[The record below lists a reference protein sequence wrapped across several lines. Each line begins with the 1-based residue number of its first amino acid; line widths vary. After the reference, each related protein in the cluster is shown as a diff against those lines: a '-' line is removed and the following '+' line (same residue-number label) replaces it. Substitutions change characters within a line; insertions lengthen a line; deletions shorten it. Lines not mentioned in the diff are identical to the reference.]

1 MEEQSTIRKLIGR
14 NVERQLV
21 REYLLRETERAG
33 FGGLTFN
40 RTPEG
45 TKISLRAE
53 QVGRVIGRRGKVIHE
68 LSNRLKNDFSLDR
81 PHLDVEEVT
90 EPRLSAQIMASRLSS
105 SLERGWFFRRA
116 GHGTAQQIMDAG
128 ARGCLIVL
136 SGKITGARHRV
147 EKFQQGHIKF
157 CGETAL
163 EFMDTGFSTAV
174 KKLGTIGCTVK
185 IMRPD
190 AKLPHEIIITER
202 ADSGLPPLAEIA
214 VFDASD
220 EETVDE
226 LAAITEEAEP
236 ETDAEGVV
244 DSVVDMMAGM
254 EELSG
259 GDSASGAVL
268 RWNPNEW
275 SESKFRENI
284 TADGSTPG
292 LTWKCNLT
300 EINQDSPVIIL
311 GPKNS
316 PFSGILAIGKAL
328 GPREY
333 KTGLTEGS
341 EETWRVE
348 VSLRSVSL
356 NIESVQKI
364 LGADIEDIVQGP
376 IYLEDEKFRE
386 IESAVGTIS
395 EEE

>member
-1 MEEQSTIRKLIGR
+1 MKQQSTIRTLIGR

-21 REYLLRETERAG
+21 REFLLRETERAG

-40 RTPEG
+40 RTPDG

-68 LSNRLKNDFSLDR
+68 LGNRLKNDFFLDR

-90 EPRLSAQIMASRLSS
+90 EPRLNAQIMASRMSS

-128 ARGCLIVL
+128 ARGCLVIL

-202 ADSGLPPLAEIA
+202 ADSGLPPLAEVAIFE
-214 VFDASD
+214 VSD
-220 EETVDE
+220 EEADE
-226 LAAITEEAEP
+226 ELSATIEEPKA
-236 ETDAEGVV
+236 DAEGVV
-244 DSVVDMMAGM
+244 DSVVDMMAGIEQTKEEEEM
-254 EELSG
+254 SHIRSRDIETMSPEKREEMLEELREELLQLRAQLALG
-259 GDSASGAVL
+259 GSVSNSGAYKQT
-268 RWNPNEW
+268 RR
-275 SESKFRENI
+275 SIARM
-284 TADGSTPG
+284 
-292 LTWKCNLT
+292 LTR
-300 EINQDSPVIIL
+300 INQ
-311 GPKNS
+311 KQ
-316 PFSGILAIGKAL
+316 
-328 GPREY
+328 E
-333 KTGLTEGS
+333 
-341 EETWRVE
+341 
-348 VSLRSVSL
+348 
-356 NIESVQKI
+356 
-364 LGADIEDIVQGP
+364 
-376 IYLEDEKFRE
+376 
-386 IESAVGTIS
+386 
-395 EEE
+395 

>member
-1 MEEQSTIRKLIGR
+1 VKQQSTIRTLIGR

-68 LSNRLKNDFSLDR
+68 LSNRLKNDFFLDR

-90 EPRLSAQIMASRLSS
+90 EPRLNAQIMASRLSS

-128 ARGCLIVL
+128 ARGCLVIL

-202 ADSGLPPLAEIA
+202 ADSGLSPLAEVA
-214 VFDASD
+214 VFEVS
-220 EETVDE
+220 EEEATEE
-226 LAAITEEAEP
+226 LASVTEQPEA
-236 ETDAEGVV
+236 DAEGVV
-244 DSVVDMMAGM
+244 DSVVDMMAG
-254 EELSG
+254 
-259 GDSASGAVL
+259 
-268 RWNPNEW
+268 
-275 SESKFRENI
+275 
-284 TADGSTPG
+284 
-292 LTWKCNLT
+292 
-300 EINQDSPVIIL
+300 
-311 GPKNS
+311 
-316 PFSGILAIGKAL
+316 
-328 GPREY
+328 
-333 KTGLTEGS
+333 
-341 EETWRVE
+341 
-348 VSLRSVSL
+348 
-356 NIESVQKI
+356 IEQTK
-364 LGADIEDIVQGP
+364 
-376 IYLEDEKFRE
+376 
-386 IESAVGTIS
+386 

>member
-68 LSNRLKNDFSLDR
+68 LSNRLKNDFFLDR

-226 LAAITEEAEP
+226 LAAITEEAQP

-244 DSVVDMMAGM
+244 DSVVDMMA
-254 EELSG
+254 
-259 GDSASGAVL
+259 
-268 RWNPNEW
+268 
-275 SESKFRENI
+275 
-284 TADGSTPG
+284 
-292 LTWKCNLT
+292 
-300 EINQDSPVIIL
+300 
-311 GPKNS
+311 
-316 PFSGILAIGKAL
+316 
-328 GPREY
+328 
-333 KTGLTEGS
+333 
-341 EETWRVE
+341 
-348 VSLRSVSL
+348 
-356 NIESVQKI
+356 
-364 LGADIEDIVQGP
+364 
-376 IYLEDEKFRE
+376 E
-386 IESAVGTIS
+386 IESNSFWSEATKQPHGSHEGEEGILHAQSIGVPGAWTLKHRQGGSILVGGIFLETSDYSDKELLDEKGNEAKHAAVCDHGTFKGASTRVEAIS
-395 EEE
+395 FCRTSPTWCDECSKFASTTIQEEE

>member
-1 MEEQSTIRKLIGR
+1 VKQQSTIRTLIGR

-68 LSNRLKNDFSLDR
+68 LSNRLKNDFFLDR

-90 EPRLSAQIMASRLSS
+90 EPRLNAQIMASRLSS

-128 ARGCLIVL
+128 ARGCLVIL

-202 ADSGLPPLAEIA
+202 ADSGLPPLAEVA
-214 VFDASD
+214 VFEVS
-220 EETVDE
+220 EEE
-226 LAAITEEAEP
+226 ATEEMASVTEQP
-236 ETDAEGVV
+236 EADAEGVV
-244 DSVVDMMAGM
+244 DSVVDMMAG
-254 EELSG
+254 
-259 GDSASGAVL
+259 
-268 RWNPNEW
+268 
-275 SESKFRENI
+275 
-284 TADGSTPG
+284 
-292 LTWKCNLT
+292 
-300 EINQDSPVIIL
+300 
-311 GPKNS
+311 
-316 PFSGILAIGKAL
+316 
-328 GPREY
+328 
-333 KTGLTEGS
+333 
-341 EETWRVE
+341 
-348 VSLRSVSL
+348 
-356 NIESVQKI
+356 IEQTK
-364 LGADIEDIVQGP
+364 
-376 IYLEDEKFRE
+376 
-386 IESAVGTIS
+386 